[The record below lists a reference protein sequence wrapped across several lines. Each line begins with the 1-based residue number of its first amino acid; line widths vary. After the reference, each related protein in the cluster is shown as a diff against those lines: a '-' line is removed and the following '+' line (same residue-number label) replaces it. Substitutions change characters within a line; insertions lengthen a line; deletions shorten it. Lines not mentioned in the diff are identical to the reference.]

1 MDSDRLK
8 HSYAVAKKMQEIGK
22 SIGLGNKELE
32 ELFLLGLNHDIGY
45 EFSPDGKKH
54 NEIGG
59 EVLRDSGF
67 RYWKEV
73 YYHGLLTSEYNS
85 RYLDI
90 LNCADMQ
97 IDKYGN
103 DVGFEKRL
111 KDKESRFGAE
121 SIVYLRCKSMVE
133 YLKNKNLI
141 NGLIEND
148 IERD

>member
-1 MDSDRLK
+1 MELDRLK

-22 SIGLGNKELE
+22 KLGLEDKELE

-45 EFSPDGKKH
+45 EFSQDGKKH

-59 EVLRDSGF
+59 KILKNSGF
-67 RYWKEV
+67 KYWREV
-73 YYHGLLTSEYNS
+73 YYHGILTPEYS
-85 RYLDI
+85 SKYLDI

-111 KDKESRFGAE
+111 QDIESRYGSE
-121 SIVYLRCKSMVE
+121 SIVYLRCKNMVE
-133 YLKNKNLI
+133 YLKNKTLI
-141 NGLIEND
+141 SEIQEDD